1 MLLTELLSHDDLRET
16 ENNPDIRGVTADS
29 REVGPGFLFA
39 ALAGTQANG
48 ADFIPDALARGAVAI
63 LGDDNLPLKNTA
75 SAIFVRDP
83 NPRRRLA
90 EIAARFYP
98 RQPPNVVA
106 ITGTN
111 GKTSVASF
119 ARQIWQELGYRS
131 ATIGTL
137 GAQWRGH
144 VQILPTTTPEPVSLH
159 QLLDRF
165 SAEEVDH
172 VAIEAS
178 SHGLDQHR
186 LDGVRVS
193 HAAFT
198 NLSHDH
204 LDYHGSP
211 EAYLTAKTRLFTEI
225 LVEGGTAVLNAEAS
239 EFHHLVTVCRTRG
252 HSILSYGV
260 NQADICIERLSVT
273 QKGQEIGLSVH
284 GKSYQI
290 HLPLVGAVQVDNA
303 LCALGLVLASGAVE
317 EDAIAALGSLAAV
330 PGRLEKVGTH
340 PLGAAVYVDY
350 AHTPH
355 ALENALQSLRPVVSG
370 KIVAVIGA
378 GGDRDQDKRSAMGEI
393 AAHLADSVIVTDDNP
408 RGEDPAA
415 IRSAILSRCVGAK
428 EIADRAEAIR
438 YGLGLLRTGDTLLI
452 AGKGHE
458 HGQRIGDELLPF
470 DDSDVARRAIAEI
483 ESSEV

>member
-1 MLLTELLSHDDLRET
+1 MLLTELLSCDISQKTET
-16 ENNPDIRGVTADS
+16 NPEIRGVTADS
-29 REVGPGFLFA
+29 REVEPGFLFA
-39 ALAGTQANG
+39 ALAGAQANG
-48 ADFIPDALARGAVAI
+48 ANFVTDAIARGAVAI
-63 LGDDNLPLKNTA
+63 LGGEDLPLQSHE
-75 SAIFVRDP
+75 SATFIRDP

-90 EIAARFYP
+90 EIAARFHP

-111 GKTSVASF
+111 GKTSVAFF
-119 ARQIWQELGYRS
+119 AHQVWQELGFRS
-131 ATIGTL
+131 GTIGTL
-137 GAQWRGH
+137 GAQWSGN
-144 VQILPTTTPEPVSLH
+144 VQLLPTTTPEPVSLH
-159 QLLDRF
+159 QLLDQL
-165 SAEEVDH
+165 SADKVDH

-178 SHGLDQHR
+178 SHGLDQYR

-204 LDYHGSP
+204 LDYHGSQ
-211 EAYLTAKTRLFTEI
+211 EEYLAAKSRLFTEL

-239 EFHHLVTVCRTRG
+239 EFHHLDTVCRTRG

-260 NQADICIERLSVT
+260 NQADIRVERRRPT
-273 QKGQEIGLSVH
+273 PEGQEIGLVVH

-290 HLPLVGAVQVDNA
+290 HLPLVGAVQVENV

-317 EDAIAALGSLAAV
+317 EDAIAALEILTVV
-330 PGRLEKVGTH
+330 PGRLEKVATH
-340 PLGAAVYVDY
+340 PAGAAVYVDY
-350 AHTPH
+350 AHNPN

-378 GGDRDQDKRSAMGEI
+378 GGDRDQDKRPAMGEI
-393 AAHLADSVIVTDDNP
+393 AARLADSVIVTDDNP

-415 IRSAILSRCVGAK
+415 IRRAILSRCVGAK
-428 EIADRAEAIR
+428 EVGNRAEAIR
-438 YGLGLLRTGDTLLI
+438 FAVGLLGTGDTLLI

-458 HGQRIGDELLPF
+458 HGQSIGNELLPF
-470 DDSDVARRAIAEI
+470 DDGDVARRAVAEI
-483 ESSEV
+483 ESSER